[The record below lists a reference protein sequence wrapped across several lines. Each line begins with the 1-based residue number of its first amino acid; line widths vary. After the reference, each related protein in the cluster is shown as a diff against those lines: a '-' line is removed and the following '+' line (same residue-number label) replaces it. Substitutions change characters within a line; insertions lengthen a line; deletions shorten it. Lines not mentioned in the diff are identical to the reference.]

1 LARTFVCTF
10 CKKNTIVY
18 YADENVM
25 VSVQADMNVNITQA
39 VDAFYATSMQ

>member
-1 LARTFVCTF
+1 MV
-10 CKKNTIVY
+10 VH
-18 YADENVM
+18 YADEGA